1 MSPDL
6 EKKRLV
12 SFLTQLGLVARK
24 VEGRLSELEL
34 SEAKLTTH
42 SVARARPQLPELP
55 SSL

>member
-1 MSPDL
+1 
-6 EKKRLV
+6 
-12 SFLTQLGLVARK
+12 LGLVARK